1 MNHTYE
7 EIRNATLD
15 ILAGRE
21 TSSYD
26 SSQYSH
32 LLIGVAEVF
41 QRREGTRP
49 AQHSI
54 LSSGEGRL
62 SAPDA
67 ELFLEVF
74 WDLFR
79 HGIITLGC
87 NDSNR
92 EFPFFRV
99 SSFGRR
105 ILEEHQAYFFHDV
118 SSYTKL
124 LTDAVPNLDPVTLLY
139 LQESMQAFK
148 AGCLLSS
155 SVMLGVAA
163 EHTFLLLIEAIE
175 QNPTHSSTF
184 AAVSK
189 LRMILPKLNKFK
201 SILDQQLTSLPAE
214 IKEDLDTH
222 FAGIMSI
229 IRNFRNQSGHPSGH
243 LIDREQAY
251 ILLQLFVPYCKK
263 MYQLKA
269 FYS

>member
-7 EIRNATLD
+7 EIRDAALD

-21 TSSYD
+21 KSSYGA
-26 SSQYSH
+26 SQYAH

-41 QRREGTRP
+41 QRRDGTP
-49 AQHSI
+49 QSMSI
-54 LSSGEGRL
+54 ASSGEGRL
-62 SAPDA
+62 SSPDA

-79 HGIITLGC
+79 QGVITLGC
-87 NDSNR
+87 DDSSR
-92 EFPFFRV
+92 MFPFFRV

-105 ILEEHQAYFFHDV
+105 IIEGHQAYFFHDV

-124 LTDAVPNLDPVTLLY
+124 LTDAVPNLDPVTLRY
-139 LQESMQAFK
+139 LQEAMQAFK

-163 EHTFLLLIEAIE
+163 EHTFLLLIETIE
-175 QNPTHSSTF
+175 KNTAESAKF

-189 LRMILPKLNKFK
+189 ERTILPKLNKFRN
-201 SILDQQLTSLPAE
+201 ILDQQLKSLPSD
-214 IKEDLDTH
+214 IKEVLDTH

-243 LIDREQAY
+243 LIDREQTY

-263 MYQLKA
+263 MYQLKT

>member
-1 MNHTYE
+1 MPITK
-7 EIRNATLD
+7 RFTDLKVLSPAP
-15 ILAGRE
+15 
-21 TSSYD
+21 
-26 SSQYSH
+26 H
-32 LLIGVAEVF
+32 LLIGVAETF
-41 QRREGTRP
+41 QRRDGTP
-49 AQHSI
+49 QTMSFA
-54 LSSGEGRL
+54 SSGEGRL
-62 SAPDA
+62 SGPDA

-79 HGIITLGC
+79 QGIITLGC

-92 EFPFFRV
+92 QFPFFRV

-105 ILEEHQAYFFHDV
+105 ILDGHQAYFFHDV

-124 LTDAVPNLDPVTLLY
+124 LTEAVPNLDNVTLLY
-139 LQESMQAFK
+139 VQEAMQAFK

-163 EHTFLLLIEAIE
+163 EHTFLLLIETIE
-175 QNPTHSSTF
+175 KNATESAKF

-189 LRMILPKLNKFK
+189 ERTILQKLNKFK
-201 SILDQQLTSLPAE
+201 NILDQQLKSLPSD